1 MSSFFVEFDPENV
14 AKRDLVAIARVG
26 KLARIKDWKKF
37 RPLMVEVV
45 YQAYCM
51 ALSHPA
57 SLKEARRISRLVSE
71 LQKALADNPEVA
83 EDLEYSDVKAVSNI
97 AEYLADTLHRLERQK
112 KYRRPGKWRTTIR
125 QQFVNGLL
133 DAVEAAGG
141 RLGLDRQN
149 GRGSLD
155 DASKLLQPLLRKDEF
170 RLGLSRS
177 TQRDIL
183 VKRAKTKNCKN

>member
-1 MSSFFVEFDPENV
+1 MRFFVEFDPLNV
-14 AKRDLVAIARVG
+14 SMRDLKAIALVG
-26 KLARIKDWKKF
+26 KLARIKDWEKF
-37 RPLMVEVV
+37 KPLMVEVV

-155 DASKLLQPLLRKDEF
+155 DAIKLLQPLLRKDEF
-170 RLGLSRS
+170 QSGLSRS